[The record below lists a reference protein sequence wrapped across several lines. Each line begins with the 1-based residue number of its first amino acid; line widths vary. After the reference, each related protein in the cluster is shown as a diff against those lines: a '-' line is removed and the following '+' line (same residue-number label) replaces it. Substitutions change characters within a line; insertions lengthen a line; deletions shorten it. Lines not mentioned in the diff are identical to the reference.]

1 MGASSSS
8 RSRED
13 QKLAPMGRSYETAMK
28 KPGIA
33 GLFFHS
39 LSEAGAITVLH
50 STRIEL

>member
-13 QKLAPMGRSYETAMK
+13 QKLAPMGRSYRNCHRKARHRR
-28 KPGIA
+28 A
-33 GLFFHS
+33 FFYS